1 MIVRL
6 SKREAVILDLP
17 PLGEINFSPPTGLWA
32 TMAQNWIP
40 PVRAWDG
47 ENLQGLQLAASRLP
61 YLIFLHYLTAFFPLK
76 QLPYRFPDT
85 HTVILGNRKL
95 PDSEFVLDSLEAV
108 VLGDALTRHR
118 SLSHPEDEHGW
129 HPIDEIFR
137 VAGPIWRPAAS
148 SLRPAPT
155 GMIDYIIWRQRDN
168 EILDRTLAAWDPLL
182 LLKGLAIR
190 LKRRYLAGPLDA
202 LWILCSSDGLIGW
215 RNLLQPQVYE
225 GVISAI
231 NKRGPATVRSATE
244 PLLALVKY
252 RWLNCTVSQSEAI
265 AMLKYSI
272 MPTETAVELPAVIL
286 SALLQDKI
294 HDPGIFWDIFRI
306 RRAEAALCILT
317 NLLDICCVATPPARA
332 AEAVKYLEID
342 PLLGDP
348 IHEAH
353 QLHLANSIQKI
364 AQMAQEAATGYEHQ
378 NCCMLLSNYISG
390 TPKLAFNGSTIQSCA
405 KH

>member
-1 MIVRL
+1 
-6 SKREAVILDLP
+6 
-17 PLGEINFSPPTGLWA
+17 
-32 TMAQNWIP
+32 
-40 PVRAWDG
+40 
-47 ENLQGLQLAASRLP
+47 
-61 YLIFLHYLTAFFPLK
+61 
-76 QLPYRFPDT
+76 
-85 HTVILGNRKL
+85 
-95 PDSEFVLDSLEAV
+95 
-108 VLGDALTRHR
+108 
-118 SLSHPEDEHGW
+118 
-129 HPIDEIFR
+129 
-137 VAGPIWRPAAS
+137 
-148 SLRPAPT
+148 
-155 GMIDYIIWRQRDN
+155 MIDYIIWRQRDN

-317 NLLDICCVATPPARA
+317 DLLDICCVATPPARA

-378 NCCMLLSNYISG
+378 KLLHAAV
-390 TPKLAFNGSTIQSCA
+390 KLHIWDPETGIQWLNHPVMRETLKYCFAECA
-405 KH
+405 RTLLAVDSSEQDFIKRLNDVVKGLECAAPSDDWHMMKLKTESRRQKCVELLEEEMQLEASAEAILELEEDPLTEPHNVQ